1 MFPITKD
8 RLEASISNL
17 AIADVT
23 TATIRQICS
32 LAAGLEEVA
41 QEKFVH
47 LEIGN
52 PGLPAINIGIEAEC
66 AALQSGIANQYPN
79 IGGIP
84 ALKDNGSKFLKAF
97 LDIDVPGR
105 CIVPTVGS
113 MQGTFTVL
121 MLMGQRDP
129 KKDTVLFIN
138 PGFPATHNQAKIL
151 GLKDESFDIY
161 EYRGK
166 KLEDKLE
173 SVLSKGNVTALIYSN
188 PNNPAWTNLTE
199 EELEIIGRMAT
210 KHDVIV
216 LEDLAYL
223 GMDFR
228 QEMGKPYEAPY
239 VPTVA
244 KYTDNY
250 ILFVSA
256 SKIFSYA
263 GQRIAMVCMS
273 PAVYDRKYE
282 FFEKFYEMPALGD
295 AYIFGILYTA
305 SSGTAHSAQYAM
317 AAMMG
322 AAIEGKLNFI
332 EECKEYARRGEIT
345 RKMFLDNGFHIIYDI
360 DGDKP
365 ISDGFFFTAGYK
377 DLTGG
382 ELQKELMRYG
392 ISSISLH
399 CTGSDQEGIRVCVSM
414 LNNDETFAALNDR
427 LKAFN
432 ADH

>member
-1 MFPITKD
+1 
-8 RLEASISNL
+8 
-17 AIADVT
+17 
-23 TATIRQICS
+23 
-32 LAAGLEEVA
+32 
-41 QEKFVH
+41 
-47 LEIGN
+47 
-52 PGLPAINIGIEAEC
+52 
-66 AALQSGIANQYPN
+66 
-79 IGGIP
+79 
-84 ALKDNGSKFLKAF
+84 
-97 LDIDVPGR
+97 
-105 CIVPTVGS
+105 
-113 MQGTFTVL
+113 
-121 MLMGQRDP
+121 
-129 KKDTVLFIN
+129 
-138 PGFPATHNQAKIL
+138 
-151 GLKDESFDIY
+151 
-161 EYRGK
+161 
-166 KLEDKLE
+166 
-173 SVLSKGNVTALIYSN
+173 
-188 PNNPAWTNLTE
+188 
-199 EELEIIGRMAT
+199 
-210 KHDVIV
+210 
-216 LEDLAYL
+216 
-223 GMDFR
+223 
-228 QEMGKPYEAPY
+228 
-239 VPTVA
+239 
-244 KYTDNY
+244 
-250 ILFVSA
+250 
-256 SKIFSYA
+256 
-263 GQRIAMVCMS
+263 MS

-332 EECKEYARRGEIT
+332 EECREYARRGEIT